1 MVKTRSGKTTSPKRP
16 VPNLP
21 LNIQRLIF
29 GLAAKSGPGQRAK
42 IAQVSRIGRN
52 TVIHK
57 MAADKI
63 DRARRKM
70 IREAYFNYLH
80 NNIPKRF
87 GTMASRMG
95 NHGVGRMYTQRE
107 NIKRN
112 FRNRILPRAPNN
124 VNNGNRY
131 YYNNQYTYK
140 LDSNNILR
148 RTMNSGPGAARVEQ
162 YIGKI

>member
-29 GLAAKSGPGQRAK
+29 GMAARSGPGQRAK
-42 IAQVSRIGRN
+42 IAQVSRLGRN

-63 DRARRKM
+63 NRARRKM
-70 IREAYFNYLH
+70 IQEAYFNYLH

-87 GTMASRMG
+87 GTMAARMG
-95 NHGVGRMYTQRE
+95 TNVVGRMYTQRE

-112 FRNRILPRAPNN
+112 FKNRILPRAPNN
-124 VNNGNRY
+124 VNNGTRY
-131 YYNNQYTYK
+131 YYNNQSTYT
-140 LDSNNILR
+140 LNNRNILR
-148 RTMNSGPGAARVEQ
+148 RTYHTGPGAARVEQ

>member
-1 MVKTRSGKTTSPKRP
+1 MVKTRSGKTTYPKRP
-16 VPNLP
+16 IPNLP

-29 GLAAKSGPGQRAK
+29 GMAAQSGPGQRAK
-42 IAQVSRIGRN
+42 IAQVSKVGRN

-63 DRARRKM
+63 NRARRKM
-70 IREAYFNYLH
+70 IRGAYFNYLQ

-95 NHGVGRMYTQRE
+95 NRGVGRMYTQRE

-112 FRNRILPRAPNN
+112 FKNRILPRVPND

-131 YYNNQYTYK
+131 YYTNNSTYK
-140 LDSNNILR
+140 LNSNNILR
-148 RTMNSGPGAARVEQ
+148 RTMNAGPGTARVEE